1 MYLTQNPEQKALAR
15 PRQPRPNQG
24 GKLPRVQTPP
34 CPLRRAVVD
43 RTLPPAFRALGRLVP
58 LPTQFN
64 FHLRSFDFPRAAK
77 GWANLEEFRQF
88 LIQRGWTEDWWTHR
102 KPI

>member
-1 MYLTQNPEQKALAR
+1 
-15 PRQPRPNQG
+15 
-24 GKLPRVQTPP
+24 
-34 CPLRRAVVD
+34 
-43 RTLPPAFRALGRLVP
+43 LGRLVP
-58 LPTQFN
+58 LPAQFN
-64 FHLRSFDFPRAAK
+64 FHLLFRKLQFRGFDFPRTAK

>member
-1 MYLTQNPEQKALAR
+1 MANCLVSRGRHVRSGEQSWIEHF
-15 PRQPRPNQG
+15 
-24 GKLPRVQTPP
+24 
-34 CPLRRAVVD
+34 RR
-43 RTLPPAFRALGRLVP
+43 AFRALGRLVP